1 MAGLIIGGF
10 RFIRFAKIKLFSRA
24 EHSPAYRRVGFA
36 DSCFAKNKLS
46 ARTAELPRT
55 AKFALRE
62 FRKK

>member
-1 MAGLIIGGF
+1 MGVFYYIWL
-10 RFIRFAKIKLFSRA
+10 AKIKLSSRA
-24 EHSPAYRRVGFA
+24 EHSPAHRRVGFA

>member
-1 MAGLIIGGF
+1 LAGGALLGLQ
-10 RFIRFAKIKLFSRA
+10 KIKLFSRA
-24 EHSPAYRRVGFA
+24 EHSPAHRRVGFA
-36 DSCFAKNKLS
+36 DYCFAKNKLS

>member
-1 MAGLIIGGF
+1 MGGF
-10 RFIRFAKIKLFSRA
+10 CYIWLSKIKLFSRA
-24 EHSPAYRRVGFA
+24 EHSPAHRRVGFA
-36 DSCFAKNKLS
+36 DYCFAKNKLS